1 MKGYMKALIFIAFP
15 ALWCGMV
22 MFVVCIKGIMVGAK
36 KKCMKLLLSLPLLQL
51 ITCHFKPISEISQHE
66 EDQIIYELSQTLIE
80 KMTEVGEFGLSSVHA
95 KDFRLIMKK
104 LKARKTRFQP
114 SFKKQLEASIKALDR
129 YQAAKEATWLSI
141 KYPNKK
147 RFSEEIENQESNR
160 RFAFQLSLVS
170 GFLFPVLMYLGVTGC
185 LYFIE
190 KLKEG
195 LVQYNDNHYTHH
207 PGCPKKPRCCVVS

>member
-36 KKCMKLLLSLPLLQL
+36 KKGMKLLLSLPLLKL
-51 ITCHFKPISEISQHE
+51 ITFNSKATCEINQHE
-66 EDQIIYELSQTLIE
+66 EDQIIYELSQKLIE
-80 KMTEVGEFGLSSVHA
+80 KMTDFGEFGLSSVHA

-114 SFKKQLEASIKALDR
+114 SFRKQLEASIKALDR

-141 KYPNKK
+141 RYPNKK

-170 GFLFPVLMYLGVTGC
+170 GLLFPVLMYLGLTGG

-190 KLKEG
+190 KLKEV
-195 LVQYNDNHYTHH
+195 LVQHSNHH

>member
-1 MKGYMKALIFIAFP
+1 MKGYIKALIFIAFP

-36 KKCMKLLLSLPLLQL
+36 KKCMKLLLSLPLLKF
-51 ITCHFKPISEISQHE
+51 ITCHSQPTCEINHHE
-66 EDQIIYELSQTLIE
+66 EDQIIYELSQKLIE
-80 KMTEVGEFGLSSVHA
+80 KMTEFGEVGLSTVHA

-114 SFKKQLEASIKALDR
+114 SFRKQLEASIKALDR

-141 KYPNKK
+141 RYPNKK
-147 RFSEEIENQESNR
+147 RFPEEIENQKSTR

-170 GFLFPVLMYLGVTGC
+170 GFLFPVLMYLGLTGSM
-185 LYFIE
+185 YFIE
-190 KLKEG
+190 KLKEV
-195 LVQYNDNHYTHH
+195 LVQYSNHN